1 MINGSEPYDKGT
13 EEQRE
18 PAVLYYRMAETGPDL
33 FRKVLEKKVCW
44 MPYIE
49 GETEYWNLWWKGSR
63 FTVAEYEQCKPFQ
76 RLNHFPKTA
85 VITRKDA
92 LFRTLKTMRGI
103 YGSVYNFFPQSF
115 SLPNDYVRFVRVYAE
130 EEEKGERVLNWICKP
145 ADLSRGRKVFVFKNI
160 QDLSYD
166 CSAVLQRYISPM
178 LISGYKFDLRWYF
191 PTETS
196 SPPHFLLTAT
206 FFLPSHNRIHTSQA
220 PYDLTDLTNKFSHL
234 TNTSIN
240 KFSPTLHDE
249 KTTVGPGSIIILT
262 LLPVAAEA
270 KGAME
275 GCFELYGFDVIV
287 DDEMRP
293 WLLEV
298 NLSPALS
305 VDSEVD
311 VAVKAPLLEHV
322 VALSG
327 ITQVDAEAGREW
339 ADEQHFMK
347 TEPRL
352 YKRRTSSAYLTSSS
366 PNQRK
371 KQVTPIF
378 PDNVGDFDKIFPYNE
393 ITAKHTDYQVGKV
406 DIFMFAI
413 QFSKQHFP
421 QPHIKAVIQDVKKSF
436 FS

>member
-13 EEQRE
+13 KEQRE

-33 FRKVLEKKVCW
+33 FRKVLEKKGW

-130 EEEKGERVLNWICKP
+130 EEEKGERRISVEAGKSLFSKT
-145 ADLSRGRKVFVFKNI
+145 FKTSPMI
-160 QDLSYD
+160 AVQYYKDISAPCLYQDTNSIYD
-166 CSAVLQRYISPM
+166 GISPPK
-178 LISGYKFDLRWYF
+178 L
-191 PTETS
+191 
-196 SPPHFLLTAT
+196 PHLLTSCPQ
-206 FFLPSHNRIHTSQA
+206 LRA

-249 KTTVGPGSIIILT
+249 KTTVGQGLWDRIKAIIILT

-393 ITAKHTDYQVGKV
+393 VTAKHTDYQVGK
-406 DIFMFAI
+406 
-413 QFSKQHFP
+413 
-421 QPHIKAVIQDVKKSF
+421 PHIKAVIQDVKKSF
-436 FS
+436 FP